1 MEIINNFFSRSKF
14 NSYTNIKYSF
24 IFFLFGFL
32 IPVSN
37 KITHSYSFGFFT
49 LALIIHVIFSIRINK
64 NILLIQLFVYALILL
79 QTLLTSGLNQKAI
92 LSGIILI
99 YCAGIFY
106 LFGMIFASQYKLISK
121 RSLSFPFFLISYMAL
136 FSFACSGYFGYD
148 LIYNSAKPSFPF
160 EEPSHFALYI
170 CPFLFTLLSSARL
183 KDKLIIIFSLFT
195 LSFYF
200 QSLTFGIFAFLALF
214 LFIKILDFAKIFFI
228 SILALISFF
237 FIDHVFLSQYMFL
250 RVSSFFSP
258 NIINMSA
265 LVYLQGWES
274 IRQTLITSPF
284 GIGFQFLGY
293 EPPNSY
299 SLYIK
304 NLSGAYVNRQDGGF
318 LLAKLFSEFGF
329 CLVPIFLYFFYWI
342 KVNYV
347 RALLIDPIN
356 IRPVFYLFVSLIIPL
371 VFRDVGYFSYTL
383 FYFFTSCGY
392 LYASACQIKDP
403 RKMKKVTS

>member
-1 MEIINNFFSRSKF
+1 MNNFFSLSKF
-14 NSYTNIKYSF
+14 NCYTNIKYSF
-24 IFFLFGFL
+24 VFFLFGFF
-32 IPVSN
+32 IPISN
-37 KITHSYSFGFFT
+37 AITHSYSFGFFT
-49 LALIIHVIFSIRINK
+49 LALVIQTIFKIRINK
-64 NILLIQLFVYALILL
+64 NILLIQLIAYILILL
-79 QTLLTSGLNQKAI
+79 QTFFTSGWNQKAL
-92 LSGIILI
+92 LSGVILI
-99 YCAGIFY
+99 YCAGTFY
-106 LFGMIFASQYKLISK
+106 SFGMLFAGQYKLISK
-121 RSLSFPFFLISYMAL
+121 RYFSSTFFLISFLAL
-136 FSFACSGYFGYD
+136 ISFTLFNYSGYS
-148 LIYNSAKPSFPF
+148 LIYHSAKPTFPF

-170 CPFLFTLLSSARL
+170 CPFLFTLLSSVRL
-183 KDKLIIIFSLFT
+183 RDKLIVIFSLFT
-195 LSFYF
+195 LSLYL
-200 QSLTFGIFAFLALF
+200 QSLIFGAYAFLALF
-214 LFIKILDFAKIFFI
+214 LFIKNLDFAKIFFI
-228 SILALISFF
+228 SSSVLISFF
-237 FIDHVFLSQYMFL
+237 FIDYALLSQYMFL
-250 RVSSFFSP
+250 RLSSFFSP
-258 NIINMSA
+258 KIINMSV

-274 IRQTLITSPF
+274 IRQTLIAAPF

-304 NLSGAYVNRQDGGF
+304 DLSGAYVNRQDGGF

-356 IRPVFYLFVSLIIPL
+356 LRPVFYLFVSLIIPL